1 MRLTCS
7 HFHTAKLW
15 FPVMAVKR
23 TGAKGDDF
31 PTSLRCSQT
40 DLRWSHMLQ
49 LHLKLMGKSSPLSK
63 KVALEMMVTGDGNER
78 KGVTLVAQW

>member
-1 MRLTCS
+1 MCLTCS
-7 HFHTAKLW
+7 HFCTAKLCT
-15 FPVMAVKR
+15 VKAVKR

-31 PTSLRCSQT
+31 PISLRCSQT

-63 KVALEMMVTGDGNER
+63 KVALEMSTGDGNER
-78 KGVTLVAQW
+78 KGVTLVAQS

>member
-1 MRLTCS
+1 
-7 HFHTAKLW
+7 
-15 FPVMAVKR
+15 
-23 TGAKGDDF
+23 
-31 PTSLRCSQT
+31 
-40 DLRWSHMLQ
+40 MLQ